1 MSKDELTEIHYQDV
15 MAELASAIEQY
26 GARKVFKSF
35 REYYPAH
42 FREMEIQIERL
53 DVKPAAKLLTKD

>member
-26 GARKVFKSF
+26 ARKVFKSF

-53 DVKPAAKLLTKD
+53 DVKPAAKLLAKD